1 MVLSTANDPF
11 AVEGAERQIYDEM
24 LRVRKELGCVKN
36 DAKNSAIKW
45 NIDALADLI
54 NMRQK

>member
-36 DAKNSAIKW
+36 DAKIPA
-45 NIDALADLI
+45 
-54 NMRQK
+54 